1 MRKYIILFVTNIS
14 FAQIVKTVG
23 VVYTATAPVHTP
35 SGQGAWIAVDT
46 TSGSWYEGSARQA
59 FGEMPT

>member
-1 MRKYIILFVTNIS
+1 MRKYIILFVVLFVTNIS

-35 SGQGAWIAVDT
+35 SGQGAWIAVDIKR
-46 TSGSWYEGSARQA
+46 SQEIVDRYK
-59 FGEMPT
+59 